1 MWARGAGKLWCEQM
15 LAISKENHPL
25 HQENRRFFRCYWKY
39 FEFWEIKMRKT
50 QVSDMARNGQEWFS
64 EKFDWRVIFWHGNK
78 ETIFVG
84 NFCHVWEIDF
94 TPKAQDRIALMIKI
108 DLTNCSFIC
117 KTSIWLQSTIA
128 HSSAMASLSS
138 LLSSQRDS
146 TDDPWQD
153 IVNAQCCSQWGVGLD
168 CWGSLKRKEKT
179 LVLKKH
185 ASGKA

>member
-1 MWARGAGKLWCEQM
+1 MKSISQTWLKV
-15 LAISKENHPL
+15 SKENHPL

-64 EKFDWRVIFWHGNK
+64 EKFEWRVIFWHGNK

-94 TPKAQDRIALMIKI
+94 TPKAQDRITLMIKI

-117 KTSIWLQSTIA
+117 KNQYMIA
-128 HSSAMASLSS
+128 INNRSLI
-138 LLSSQRDS
+138 RH
-146 TDDPWQD
+146 
-153 IVNAQCCSQWGVGLD
+153 GL
-168 CWGSLKRKEKT
+168 
-179 LVLKKH
+179 LVLL
-185 ASGKA
+185 AVLPEGFYWWSLARYGQRTML